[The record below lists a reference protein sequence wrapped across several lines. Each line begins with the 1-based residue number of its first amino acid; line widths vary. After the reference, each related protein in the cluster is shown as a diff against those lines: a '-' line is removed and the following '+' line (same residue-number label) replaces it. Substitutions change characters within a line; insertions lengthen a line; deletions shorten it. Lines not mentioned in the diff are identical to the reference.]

1 MCEQNAYLMNGDGE
15 KLIMESVDTVRPEGD
30 GLLLTNIFGEQKVV
44 KAQIHALYLNDS
56 KVVLKAI
63 SP

>member
-1 MCEQNAYLMNGDGE
+1 MCEQNVYLLNGDGE
-15 KLIMESVDTVRPEGD
+15 ELIMEAADTVKPEGD

-56 KVVLKAI
+56 RVILKKTA
-63 SP
+63 

>member
-1 MCEQNAYLMNGDGE
+1 MCEQNVYLMNGDGQ
-15 KLIMESVDTVRPEGD
+15 KLIMESVDTVKPEDD

-56 KVVLKAI
+56 KVILK
-63 SP
+63 S